1 MISSPTT
8 VGWALNK
15 EGPGSSFPSPFCD
28 YASTVMPRDIY
39 TALKWAEFLVASDG
53 TFLSAISRIAAYF
66 VTNLIIG
73 NEKTNHDE
81 AERWK
86 KFASEDQDVLAVTY
100 LSAVDGGCYGNGFL
114 SIIQPFR
121 RYLNCNYSG
130 CGASYTL
137 EFAFADNSKMHPKFE
152 NGHYILNCARCGQ
165 RGRFRS
171 YDMRMRDFTRFR
183 IHRWSP
189 HEMRIIPGFMGSKP
203 KYRWIIPEYV
213 RRIVKAGRLDAL
225 SAYPQEMIDA
235 ICKPNT
241 DFEFAEGEIIHFKLP
256 TLAGIACQD
265 WGFPPVIHHLRKTW
279 LVRMLNRQNEGISAD
294 YIIPMRIVTPESK
307 STADDDDLLGTIG
320 MDTFARKFND
330 LLRKRRED
338 PTTWN
343 TMPIPIKYM
352 LAGGEAKNLVPY
364 ELLDQAYSTW
374 MDAIGAPVE
383 LFKGTLSMQAMSQ
396 GLRVFESRHR
406 PYVRG
411 LNRFVQHVFNRFAML
426 LRWQPVQAHLDRITM
441 ADDLE
446 RKSIRMQLAA
456 SRLISP
462 STMLETVGMNFPSEQ
477 RKLIEDDRFVSE
489 LQKDMQKDTEQ
500 EQMSDSLFLSPL
512 QRLQLMQQ
520 QGQQDA
526 LAALP
531 GGGGA
536 AAGGAQGG
544 GSAGAQGQ
552 PGAQAQGGLGPAGAA
567 STGGIGSSSDYA
579 NMSPPELQAEA
590 TRLTQEIAPLSPGER
605 RSQLNQLKQRN
616 ELIWKITSKEIEQYD
631 NQARR
636 IGRQQF
642 MAQFSPQGGGGQPPA

>member
-1 MISSPTT
+1 
-8 VGWALNK
+8 
-15 EGPGSSFPSPFCD
+15 
-28 YASTVMPRDIY
+28 
-39 TALKWAEFLVASDG
+39 
-53 TFLSAISRIAAYF
+53 
-66 VTNLIIG
+66 
-73 NEKTNHDE
+73 
-81 AERWK
+81 
-86 KFASEDQDVLAVTY
+86 
-100 LSAVDGGCYGNGFL
+100 
-114 SIIQPFR
+114 
-121 RYLNCNYSG
+121 
-130 CGASYTL
+130 
-137 EFAFADNSKMHPKFE
+137 
-152 NGHYILNCARCGQ
+152 
-165 RGRFRS
+165 
-171 YDMRMRDFTRFR
+171 
-183 IHRWSP
+183 
-189 HEMRIIPGFMGSKP
+189 
-203 KYRWIIPEYV
+203 
-213 RRIVKAGRLDAL
+213 
-225 SAYPQEMIDA
+225 
-235 ICKPNT
+235 
-241 DFEFAEGEIIHFKLP
+241 
-256 TLAGIACQD
+256 
-265 WGFPPVIHHLRKTW
+265 
-279 LVRMLNRQNEGISAD
+279 
-294 YIIPMRIVTPESK
+294 
-307 STADDDDLLGTIG
+307 
-320 MDTFARKFND
+320 
-330 LLRKRRED
+330 
-338 PTTWN
+338 
-343 TMPIPIKYM
+343 MPIPIKYM

-411 LNRFVQHVFNRFAML
+411 LNRFIQHVFNRFAML

-462 STMLETVGMNFPSEQ
+462 STMLETVGMNFPAEQ

-520 QGQQDA
+520 QGQQEA

-536 AAGGAQGG
+536 AAAGG
-544 GSAGAQGQ
+544 GGGGQAGAQGQ
-552 PGAQAQGGLGPAGAA
+552 PADPSQGGLGPAGAA

-579 NMSPPELQAEA
+579 NMTPPELQAEA

-642 MAQFSPQGGGGQPPA
+642 MAQFQGGGGQPPA